1 MTARELALA
10 WIGLGLLSAIVFLPH
25 IFDGGFYLDD
35 WSDAAATLHPS
46 GGSGFFSALSYF
58 NDLLHSG
65 RPVLILFIPLKYI
78 LFGTN
83 VHLLLGLTVLLA
95 FLASALFYGVLRI
108 TGVPW
113 YHAWVISALAVV
125 YPWFDSTR
133 LWESA
138 NPITLAIVL
147 ALAGLW
153 LALAGLSRDSWRLHA
168 IAAALYLLSM
178 LTYEV
183 TLPLIAMAGLLY
195 TARYGWRMARGRW
208 GVDLVMVAIA
218 GLWGRTH
225 TPKTVS
231 GLSNGTAHLEQIVS
245 QGGEILARTLFP
257 IGNEPHTS
265 IVLLAVFVIFAGGVA
280 VFLLRPDSRL
290 TEVGWGMRRWLI
302 LGLSGLLIAALGW
315 AAFIP
320 ADPYYTPSIFGAT
333 NRVNGVAGFGL
344 LLSVYAV
351 LGIVGALAGY
361 LFARV
366 FGKQPRWLPPAIIV
380 SFAVMLGATYT
391 HVLER
396 HADIWQ
402 EAYSRQ
408 WNVVRGVHKL
418 VPNPSPGTTLFVSG
432 NPSNVTGGVPIFST
446 TWDMNG
452 MVKLTYGT
460 PSVRGFP
467 ITEEMPLEC
476 LRDGVRVGGD
486 INHVKLAPYGRV
498 LLVSLRD
505 HWTATPVNRHT
516 CGTYKRYFEPGELYL
531 ASAY

>member
-1 MTARELALA
+1 MTVRELTLA
-10 WIGLGLLSAIVFLPH
+10 WVGLALLSAIVFLPQ
-25 IFDGGFYLDD
+25 ILDGGFYLDD

-46 GGSGFFSALSYF
+46 GDSGFFSALSYF

-65 RPVLILFIPLKYI
+65 RPVLILFIPLKYV

-83 VHLLLGLTVLLA
+83 VHLLLGLTVALA
-95 FLASALFYGVLRI
+95 FLASALLYGVLRI

-113 YHAWVISALAVV
+113 YHSWAISALAVV

-153 LALAGLSRDSWRLHA
+153 VALVGLSRGSWRLHA
-168 IAAALYLLSM
+168 VAATLYLLSM
-178 LTYEV
+178 LAYEV

-195 TARYGWRMARGRW
+195 TARYGWSKSRGRW
-208 GVDLVMVAIA
+208 GIDLAMVAIV

-231 GLSNGTAHLEQIVS
+231 GLSSGTTHLEQIVS
-245 QGGEILARTLFP
+245 QGGEILARTLLP

-265 IVLLAVFVIFAGGVA
+265 ILLFGVFLIFSGGVA
-280 VFLLRPDSRL
+280 VFLLRPESRL
-290 TEVGWGMRRWLI
+290 IEVGWGLRRWLI
-302 LGLSGLLIAALGW
+302 LGLTGLLIASLGW

-320 ADPYYTPSIFGAT
+320 ADPYYTPSVFGAT

-361 LFARV
+361 LCARV
-366 FGKQPRWLPPAIIV
+366 FDKQPRWLPPAVIL
-380 SFAVMLGATYT
+380 SLAVMLGAAYT

-402 EAYSRQ
+402 EAYDRQ
-408 WNVVRGVHKL
+408 WNVVRGIHKL
-418 VPNPSPGTTLFVSG
+418 VPDPAPGTTLFVSG
-432 NPSNVTGGVPIFST
+432 NPSNVTSGVPIFST
-446 TWDMNG
+446 TWDMDG
-452 MVKLTYGT
+452 MVKLTYG
-460 PSVRGFP
+460 SSALRGYP

-476 LRDGVRVGGD
+476 LRHGVRVGGD
-486 INHVKLAPYGRV
+486 VNHVKPAPYGRV

-505 HWTATPVNRHT
+505 HWTARPIGRRT
-516 CGTYKRYFEPGELYL
+516 CGAYKPYFAPGKLYL